1 LAALIFSLVVVLR
14 ASPQAKGGRDALA
27 SLRRFPTDLRPGWK
41 LDPAGTPDHVRY
53 WDGSRW
59 AVDSTPG
66 DAAEAS
72 GWRPPRVRYSPS
84 SVIRAVAIS
93 ILVPLIAL
101 TPVVTLIAL
110 AITRIHTNINMG
122 GSNK

>member
-1 LAALIFSLVVVLR
+1 
-14 ASPQAKGGRDALA
+14 
-27 SLRRFPTDLRPGWK
+27 
-41 LDPAGTPDHVRY
+41 
-53 WDGSRW
+53 
-59 AVDSTPG
+59 
-66 DAAEAS
+66 
-72 GWRPPRVRYSPS
+72 VRYSPS